1 MATYLNSVALTS
13 PGEALRDG
21 PIRVVLADEHAVL
34 RGSLRRLVEAEPDLR
49 VIAEAD
55 DLGATVR
62 LVLRERPDVLVLDV
76 RLADRP
82 TLETVE
88 MLRCEAPGT
97 DVVII
102 TMHESRRFVERA
114 VRAGARGF
122 VLKDSAET
130 ELCEAVRR
138 AAHGEQFVS
147 PRVR

>member
-1 MATYLNSVALTS
+1 MATNLTSVALTS
-13 PGEALRDG
+13 PDEALRDG

-102 TMHESRRFVERA
+102 TMHESR
-114 VRAGARGF
+114 
-122 VLKDSAET
+122 
-130 ELCEAVRR
+130 
-138 AAHGEQFVS
+138 
-147 PRVR
+147 

>member
-1 MATYLNSVALTS
+1 LTS
-13 PGEALRDG
+13 PGEPSRGG
-21 PIRVVLADEHAVL
+21 PIRVVLADEHAAL

-49 VIAEAD
+49 VIAETD
-55 DLGATVR
+55 DLGTTVR
-62 LVLRERPDVLVLDV
+62 LVLRDRPNVLVLDV

-82 TLETVE
+82 TLETIEV
-88 MLRCEAPGT
+88 LRCEAPET

-102 TMHESRRFVERA
+102 TMRESRRFLERA

-138 AAHGEQFVS
+138 AAHGEPFVS